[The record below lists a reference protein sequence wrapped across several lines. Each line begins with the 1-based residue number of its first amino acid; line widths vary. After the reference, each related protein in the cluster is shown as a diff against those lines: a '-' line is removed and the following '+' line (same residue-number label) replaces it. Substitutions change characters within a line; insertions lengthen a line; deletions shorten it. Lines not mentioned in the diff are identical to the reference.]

1 MGGPLTLLA
10 ADDEPGILSIVE
22 EVAESMGFSVR
33 TGGNG
38 AEFWEHFTVAA
49 PDVIMLDLVMPDCD
63 GVEVLRR
70 LASLGARSKIIL
82 MSGMDDRTLRSAE
95 RIAANLELEIAGYLR
110 KPFSVASLR
119 DLLGKGAGSP
129 ATIIDAQRLAEGIKR
144 GELVNYYQPKIV
156 LPNRQQTATVMGV
169 EVLSRWNH
177 PHIGL
182 VGPAR
187 YISIAE
193 ESGSILALTLEM
205 IQRLIGDLKTWHEAG
220 HLISAA
226 VNLSPELLT
235 DITLPVTINAILTE
249 GGIPPSYLT
258 LELTETGAMQ
268 DVPMS
273 MDILTRFRLK
283 GIQLSIDDFG
293 TGYSSLIQ
301 LYRMPFS
308 ELKIDRSFV
317 HSLPEDDEAAH
328 IVRSIVD
335 LAHNLGLSVCAE
347 GVETQAAYDYL
358 TRIGCDCAQGY
369 FISPPVPPGELSRIL
384 GRSLDLNR
392 FAAS

>member
-1 MGGPLTLLA
+1 MGGQLTLLA
-10 ADDEPGILSIVE
+10 VDDEPGILGIVE
-22 EVAESMGFSVR
+22 DVAESMGFSVR

-110 KPFSVASLR
+110 KPFSVTSLR
-119 DLLGKGAGSP
+119 ELLGKGTGSP
-129 ATIIDAQRLAEGIKR
+129 ANIVDAQRLAEGIKK

-156 LPNRQQTATVMGV
+156 LPNRQKTASVMGV

-182 VGPAR
+182 LGPDR

-205 IQRLIGDLKTWHEAG
+205 IQRLIVDMKGWHEAG
-220 HLISAA
+220 HQISAA

-235 DITLPVTINAILTE
+235 DISLPDQISAILIE
-249 GGIPPSYLT
+249 GGISPSYLT

-268 DVPMS
+268 DVPLS

-283 GIQLSIDDFG
+283 GVQLSIDDFG

-301 LYRMPFS
+301 LYRMPFG
-308 ELKIDRSFV
+308 ELKVDRSFV

-335 LAHNLGLSVCAE
+335 LAHNLGLTVCAE
-347 GVETQAAYDYL
+347 GVETQTAYDYL
-358 TRIGCDCAQGY
+358 TKIGCDSAQGY
-369 FISPPVPPGELSRIL
+369 FISPPVPPGEFSRFL

-392 FAAS
+392 REAS